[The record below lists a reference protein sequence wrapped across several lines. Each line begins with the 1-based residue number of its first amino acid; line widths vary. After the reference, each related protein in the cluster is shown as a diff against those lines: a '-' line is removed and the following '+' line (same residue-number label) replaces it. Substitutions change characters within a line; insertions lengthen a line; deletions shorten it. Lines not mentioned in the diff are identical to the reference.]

1 MKRHAQVPT
10 PASSGGQKT
19 GLRSGLRFSARH
31 GTWVDTAMH
40 GDIESDFGSVQN
52 GGRNLSVAGTSFDGT
67 SFDGTSFDGSSFD
80 GSSLDGTSFDGSSLD
95 GSSLDGSSLDGTS
108 LDGTSLDGTSLDGT
122 SFGGTSSVASTA
134 RSGVFFSKEHGTW
147 MIANDLLESYGLTP
161 PSASASASRPATT
174 IVSMG
179 GDSATYEAYAEDD
192 DQHKQMHYSETLGT
206 WVY

>member
-1 MKRHAQVPT
+1 
-10 PASSGGQKT
+10 
-19 GLRSGLRFSARH
+19 
-31 GTWVDTAMH
+31 MH

-52 GGRNLSVAGTSFDGT
+52 GGRNLSVAGTSFN
-67 SFDGTSFDGSSFD
+67 GSSF
-80 GSSLDGTSFDGSSLD
+80 D

-108 LDGTSLDGTSLDGT
+108 LDGTSLDGSSLDGT
-122 SFGGTSSVASTA
+122 SLDGTSSVASTA

-161 PSASASASRPATT
+161 PSQPRFLPPSASASRPATT

>member
-1 MKRHAQVPT
+1 
-10 PASSGGQKT
+10 
-19 GLRSGLRFSARH
+19 
-31 GTWVDTAMH
+31 MH

-52 GGRNLSVAGTSFDGT
+52 GGRNLSVAGTSFN
-67 SFDGTSFDGSSFD
+67 GSSFD
-80 GSSLDGTSFDGSSLD
+80 GSSLDGSSLD
-95 GSSLDGSSLDGTS
+95 GTSLDGTSLDGSSLDGTS

-161 PSASASASRPATT
+161 PSQPRFLPPSASASRPATT